1 MGTYL
6 HMENRQHQPMAKV
19 ANIPCSWLAAKSAM
33 DCIDHMLHGLEDVM
47 RKK

>member
-6 HMENRQHQPMAKV
+6 HMEHRQHQPMAKE
-19 ANIPCSWLAAKSAM
+19 ANIQCSCLAAKSAM
-33 DCIDHMLHGLEDVM
+33 DSIEHMLHGLESVM